1 MSRMKRNNLTRE
13 WFGDWANEYDAT
25 LGKVKRHHQMLDL
38 AVRLSG
44 VKNGDHVL
52 DIGCGTGLLS
62 LKFLKRADC
71 RITAVDSSADML
83 RLFQGKVDALG
94 LRPRARCLRQDAAK
108 LRFKPETFHIVAAT
122 VALHHVEDK
131 LPMLKAIRSI
141 LKSGGRLVIGEVD
154 VDTTGDHADPKR
166 LARILDFLNAE
177 IVLALAEGGVA
188 AFSRMYDNGKK
199 HILNQGEYCVSSRQW
214 KALCLKAGFRR
225 VIVHRVPAF
234 RWFKVLVAVK

>member
-1 MSRMKRNNLTRE
+1 MKNHGTE
-13 WFGDWANEYDAT
+13 KWFGDWANEYDAT
-25 LGKVKRHHQMLDL
+25 LGKVRRHHQMLDL

-44 VKNGDHVL
+44 VKAGDHVL

-83 RLFQGKVDALG
+83 RLFKGKINTLG
-94 LRPRARCLRQDAAK
+94 LQFQVQYLRQNAAQ
-108 LRFKPETFHIVAAT
+108 LRFDRESFDIAAAT
-122 VALHHVEDK
+122 VALHHVENK
-131 LPMLKAIRSI
+131 LPMLRTIHTL
-141 LKSGGRLVIGEVD
+141 LKVGGRLVIGEVD

-166 LARILDFLNAE
+166 LARILDFLKDE
-177 IVLALAEGGVA
+177 IVMALAESGLA
-188 AFSRMYDNGKK
+188 AFNRMYDNGKK

-214 KALCLKAGFRR
+214 KALCLAAGFRR
-225 VIVHRVPAF
+225 VTVHPVPAF